1 MCFFLCMRKP
11 VYRKN
16 LKLFP
21 LIKCNILINESKLA
35 DVLVFFNQI
44 LKAKVRTSVVSIPR
58 KRKSF
63 VVRNHYQ
70 RMWLISM
77 RILMGVIFEFCGT

>member
-1 MCFFLCMRKP
+1 MRKP
-11 VYRKN
+11 IYYEP

-21 LIKCNILINESKLA
+21 LIKCKVLINESKSA

-44 LKAKVRTSVVSIPR
+44 LKAKIRTSVVSIPG

-63 VVRNHYQ
+63 IVWKY
-70 RMWLISM
+70 
-77 RILMGVIFEFCGT
+77 